1 MKLSKLFVIA
11 LLAGTLAVIGCDDGN
26 GNGNGGTGG
35 DGNGGTGGDGNG
47 GTGGDGNGGTGGTAD
62 ACTTG
67 DCADSSTDVQGACG
81 TVKTFCNSEDCCT
94 LPGTGGTGGT
104 MTIDPDSDTCDDV
117 GQVACILGAGGA
129 GGNGGEGGT
138 GGTVPAECDWTAAEI
153 CLACELQ
160 GGIQDCENEFVAC
173 LLADL
178 GGNECEKCAVLALAE
193 CFE

>member
-11 LLAGTLAVIGCDDGN
+11 LLAGTLGVFGCAEDAPSDGN
-26 GNGNGGTGG
+26 GGSGGNGNGGSG
-35 DGNGGTGGDGNG
+35 GNGGTA
-47 GTGGDGNGGTGGTAD
+47 AD
-62 ACTTG
+62 ACTSG
-67 DCADSSTDVQGACG
+67 DCADSSSEVQTACG
-81 TVKTFCNSEDCCT
+81 EVKTFCNSDDCCT